1 MASDPA
7 RAALVIANADD
18 AAVVSALK
26 AQMPAAGVVLLGHSD
41 QGTGWPLV
49 PRPLSLQALITAAR
63 RQLALAHTNETGGE
77 GTKPGAREGGWFR
90 RFGKDRPVFSDTQPF
105 ALEPVDAEEG
115 FAQTR
120 QFAPESPQESPAAVS
135 KPLLRRE
142 PEDFEPTRQFSP
154 SVPSVTPSDWEN
166 EVAEWETAQSD
177 RPVEPM
183 PRKGTQDAA
192 FGRPSEGPDSPD
204 SDGDTLPAPLAA
216 ADRVLIVGLP
226 GSAAA
231 GLIRVLEGAGY
242 DVDFAGESRSGV
254 APVDAA
260 RIPVCRADRGLSGG
274 EGHQP
279 VPGYPAQPGPLA
291 ARSAAPDRC
300 QPPWTPVAHACLVC
314 RMQCLA
320 ADSPGPAQVAAVP
333 A

>member
-1 MASDPA
+1 
-7 RAALVIANADD
+7 
-18 AAVVSALK
+18 
-26 AQMPAAGVVLLGHSD
+26 
-41 QGTGWPLV
+41 
-49 PRPLSLQALITAAR
+49 
-63 RQLALAHTNETGGE
+63 
-77 GTKPGAREGGWFR
+77 
-90 RFGKDRPVFSDTQPF
+90 
-105 ALEPVDAEEG
+105 LEPVDAEEG

-135 KPLLRRE
+135 KGLLRRE

-192 FGRPSEGPDSPD
+192 FERPSEGPDSPD

-242 DVDFAGESRSGV
+242 DVDFAGSPEAVSRQLMQHAYQFAVLIEVSLGAKAISLCRDIQRNRGRSPPDLRLLIV
-254 APVDAA
+254 ANH
-260 RIPVCRADRGLSGG
+260 RGLLSRMRAWFAGCNAWLPIPLD
-274 EGHQP
+274 QP
-279 VPGYPAQPGPLA
+279 RLLKYLRDNGSVG
-291 ARSAAPDRC
+291 ARGA
-300 QPPWTPVAHACLVC
+300 
-314 RMQCLA
+314 
-320 ADSPGPAQVAAVP
+320 
-333 A
+333 